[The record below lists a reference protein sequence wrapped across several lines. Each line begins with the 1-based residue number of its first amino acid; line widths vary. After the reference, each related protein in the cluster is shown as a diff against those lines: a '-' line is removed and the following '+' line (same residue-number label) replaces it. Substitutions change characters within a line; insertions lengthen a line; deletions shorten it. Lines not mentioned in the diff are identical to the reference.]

1 MARHDPGYALD
12 VPPSAIDLYR
22 FDVLRERG
30 QAALGEQDPA
40 RAAVL
45 FREALAVWRGPA
57 LADFAYDDF
66 ARAEIERLEE
76 LRLITIED
84 RLVADLAS
92 GRHAELVAELRAL
105 VDEHPARERLRADL
119 MLALYRTG
127 RQAEAIEAFHAGR
140 ARLSEE
146 FGLDPSPR
154 LVELASAI
162 LASDPS
168 IDLAPST
175 GARSEPPPEP
185 PVAGE
190 PTRKIVSVLAVDV
203 SISRADGSSPDPEAI
218 PATVPK
224 IVENVRATL
233 AARGATVLALD
244 GMDVVAVFGHPQVHE
259 DDAVRAV
266 AAADELV
273 ARPPGVD
280 GFDVRLGVGIQT
292 GEIVSAAT
300 AEISPDVA
308 REARRLA
315 AAASSS
321 GIVIDGATL
330 GLVRDAVETS
340 AIDEGAFKVTRVEHG
355 VRGVARHL
363 DSELV
368 GRDAEL
374 SDLVRAFDQV
384 RRRARLQ
391 VGDGLRRSGHRQD
404 PTRRRVRP
412 EARPGRTGP
421 DRPVSLLR

>member
-1 MARHDPGYALD
+1 M
-12 VPPSAIDLYR
+12 
-22 FDVLRERG
+22 
-30 QAALGEQDPA
+30 
-40 RAAVL
+40 
-45 FREALAVWRGPA
+45 
-57 LADFAYDDF
+57 
-66 ARAEIERLEE
+66 
-76 LRLITIED
+76 
-84 RLVADLAS
+84 
-92 GRHAELVAELRAL
+92 
-105 VDEHPARERLRADL
+105 DEHPPANATGGPDAR
-119 MLALYRTG
+119 LYRTG
-127 RQAEAIEAFHAGR
+127 RRQATEVVPAGR

-168 IDLAPST
+168 IDLPSST
-175 GARSEPPPEP
+175 AARSEPPPEP

-233 AARGATVLALD
+233 AALGATVLALD

-292 GEIVSAAT
+292 GETVSAAT

-308 REARRLA
+308 REARRSQPLR
-315 AAASSS
+315 
-321 GIVIDGATL
+321 T
-330 GLVRDAVETS
+330 
-340 AIDEGAFKVTRVEHG
+340 
-355 VRGVARHL
+355 
-363 DSELV
+363 
-368 GRDAEL
+368 
-374 SDLVRAFDQV
+374 
-384 RRRARLQ
+384 RRA
-391 VGDGLRRSGHRQD
+391 S
-404 PTRRRVRP
+404 
-412 EARPGRTGP
+412 
-421 DRPVSLLR
+421 

>member
-1 MARHDPGYALD
+1 MEFRILGPLEVVDGDRRIPLGGRKRRALLAMLILRRQQVVSVDELIDALWGDDPPKTAEHSVQVYVSELRKALGGMGEDGNVVVARHDPGYALD

-22 FDVLRERG
+22 FDVLRGRG

-45 FREALAVWRGPA
+45 FREALAIWRGPA

-168 IDLAPST
+168 IDLAPSSGDSIRT
-175 GARSEPPPEP
+175 AARTTRRRRTNAQDRERSGRRCVDQPCGRVLTRSGGDPDHRPEDRRERACNARRAGGDRAGARRHGRRRGVRTP
-185 PVAGE
+185 AG
-190 PTRKIVSVLAVDV
+190 
-203 SISRADGSSPDPEAI
+203 
-218 PATVPK
+218 
-224 IVENVRATL
+224 
-233 AARGATVLALD
+233 ARGRCGPRGGSCGRTR
-244 GMDVVAVFGHPQVHE
+244 G
-259 DDAVRAV
+259 
-266 AAADELV
+266 AAAGRRRIRCSPRRRD
-273 ARPPGVD
+273 PD
-280 GFDVRLGVGIQT
+280 G
-292 GEIVSAAT
+292 
-300 AEISPDVA
+300 
-308 REARRLA
+308 
-315 AAASSS
+315 
-321 GIVIDGATL
+321 
-330 GLVRDAVETS
+330 RD
-340 AIDEGAFKVTRVEHG
+340 R
-355 VRGVARHL
+355 
-363 DSELV
+363 V
-368 GRDAEL
+368 GRD
-374 SDLVRAFDQV
+374 S
-384 RRRARLQ
+384 
-391 VGDGLRRSGHRQD
+391 
-404 PTRRRVRP
+404 
-412 EARPGRTGP
+412 
-421 DRPVSLLR
+421 

>member
-1 MARHDPGYALD
+1 MEFRILGPLEVVDGDRRIPLGGRKRRALLAMLILRRQQVVSVDELIDALWGDDPPKTAEHSVQVYVSELRKALGGMGEDGNVVVARHDPGYALD

-22 FDVLRERG
+22 FDVLRGRG

-45 FREALAVWRGPA
+45 FREALAIWRGPA

-92 GRHAELVAELRAL
+92 GRHTELVAELRAL

-168 IDLAPST
+168 IDLAPSS
-175 GARSEPPPEP
+175 GDRSEPPPEP

-203 SISRADGSSPDPEAI
+203 SISRGDGSSPDPEAI
-218 PATVPK
+218 PTIVPK
-224 IVENVRATL
+224 VVENVRATL

-273 ARPPGVD
+273 GPAAGRRRIRCSPRRRDPD
-280 GFDVRLGVGIQT
+280 G
-292 GEIVSAAT
+292 
-300 AEISPDVA
+300 
-308 REARRLA
+308 
-315 AAASSS
+315 
-321 GIVIDGATL
+321 
-330 GLVRDAVETS
+330 RD
-340 AIDEGAFKVTRVEHG
+340 R
-355 VRGVARHL
+355 
-363 DSELV
+363 V
-368 GRDAEL
+368 GRD
-374 SDLVRAFDQV
+374 S
-384 RRRARLQ
+384 
-391 VGDGLRRSGHRQD
+391 
-404 PTRRRVRP
+404 
-412 EARPGRTGP
+412 
-421 DRPVSLLR
+421 